1 MVGNIAKQSF
11 FPLRV
16 FSGNSYTD
24 LRNHEESRD
33 GSKTA
38 HANSSFRIAD
48 LHF

>member
-1 MVGNIAKQSF
+1 MVGSIAKQSF

-16 FSGNSYTD
+16 FIGNSYTD

-33 GSKTA
+33 ESITA